1 VEKKS
6 IQDIEQRSYSPPPR
20 MGTVPDE
27 RGRQVQSRQ
36 SVMISAP
43 VDLSQDSPRSS
54 ENEYVQDSLNSN
66 SRKMQSRPRTSA
78 LGVAHMKVV
87 DKSATKN

>member
-1 VEKKS
+1 
-6 IQDIEQRSYSPPPR
+6 

-36 SVMISAP
+36 SIMISAP
-43 VDLSQDSPRSS
+43 VDISQDSPRSS
-54 ENEYVQDSLNSN
+54 ENEYVQDSYNSN
-66 SRKMQSRPRTSA
+66 SRKKERRPRTSA
-78 LGVAHMKVV
+78 LGVVRMNVV

>member
-1 VEKKS
+1 MQQANEEYYFAINNHSWREETVEKKS

-36 SVMISAP
+36 SIMISAP
-43 VDLSQDSPRSS
+43 VDISQDSPRSS
-54 ENEYVQDSLNSN
+54 EN
-66 SRKMQSRPRTSA
+66 
-78 LGVAHMKVV
+78 
-87 DKSATKN
+87 